1 MTDPITTPAQMREA
15 LDTALADYTPG
26 IDHAVRFVTIDQV
39 DMLAEFYLHN
49 RALPVSEPEPLAVRV
64 KPLSDEDR
72 DWIDARADELFRA
85 NERRRGGIRNQTVTP
100 QDFRDYFVVTATRE
114 RVLSQIDAVS
124 VAQVRA
130 EPEPLAV
137 NAVMCAAER
146 DAQSRDAV
154 DLTLFRQAIRAEALE
169 EAAKLATSF
178 LVGDP
183 KNGVPLRNPLA
194 HEIADAIR
202 ALMEKPE

>member
-1 MTDPITTPAQMREA
+1 MTEHITTPAEMREA
-15 LDTALADYTPG
+15 AARLIDDRCADILSKQDGKIPEVDQGLRLMAVFLPDLAAA
-26 IDHAVRFVTIDQV
+26 I
-39 DMLAEFYLHN
+39 
-49 RALPVSEPEPLAVRV
+49 RALPV
-64 KPLSDEDR
+64 
-72 DWIDARADELFRA
+72 
-85 NERRRGGIRNQTVTP
+85 
-100 QDFRDYFVVTATRE
+100 
-114 RVLSQIDAVS
+114 
-124 VAQVRA
+124 A
-130 EPEPLAV
+130 EPAPVAV

-169 EAAKLATSF
+169 EAATKATSF

-202 ALMEKPE
+202 ALKERETNE